1 MPMPDSIATLEAPTA
16 NAPPPHAVRRT
27 AFYLKSQRQWLFAW
41 LHRRE
46 QACSDHGVIVCPPLG
61 HEQIHAHRS
70 LRHLADAA
78 ARAGFPVLRLDY
90 HGTGDSA
97 GTDEDPDRYATW
109 LANLRDARAWMR
121 EQLGCQHITL
131 VGLRLG
137 AALAVQAAA
146 AQAVDDLLLWAPVVK
161 GRAYVRELKALSLTA
176 GDARPSA
183 GASGYIEAAGFVLSA
198 QTADELNRLDLI
210 QSRPRC
216 RRALILSRDDTPADT
231 RLLEHLTAL
240 GIDSEQTVGPGYADV
255 MAPPHHNKVP
265 HEAIAC
271 AVFWL
276 LAGQTGEAGGGAI
289 PEERVWP
296 AQAVL
301 PCGADDRAPWQTPP
315 QIRERA
321 LHITHEPDLFGIL
334 SEPGDA
340 PAGPLPVVVLLNAGS
355 CHRVGP
361 NRLYVALSRHLA
373 ARGFPCLR
381 LDLCGLGDSV
391 SPDPE
396 RENHP
401 YPATTFRDI
410 DLTLKHLQGLG
421 AERVVLLGLCSGAY
435 AGFQSAVRLPSPVLV
450 ESVLI
455 NPLTFYWKEGMS
467 LDASPAQQLQAYRDC
482 LRSLWQPRKWLNL
495 LAGRNKFGITGALQ
509 ILLGRRAL
517 SERAGQTVVPPA
529 EDAPDVPLAHLERED
544 LAGDLRRIA
553 RAGRQ
558 LACFFARG
566 DPGHALLQYS
576 ARREVNEL
584 CAAGKMS
591 VSFIDGADHTFTR
604 RAARRAL
611 VEAITDHLCRRYL
624 PATPLSSSMPD

>member
-1 MPMPDSIATLEAPTA
+1 
-16 NAPPPHAVRRT
+16 
-27 AFYLKSQRQWLFAW
+27 
-41 LHRRE
+41 
-46 QACSDHGVIVCPPLG
+46 
-61 HEQIHAHRS
+61 
-70 LRHLADAA
+70 
-78 ARAGFPVLRLDY
+78 VLRCDY

-109 LANLRDARAWMR
+109 LANLRDAQAWMR
-121 EQLGCQHITL
+121 EQLGCRHITL

-146 AQAVDDLLLWAPVVK
+146 VQAVDGLVLWAPVVK

-176 GDARPSA
+176 SDARPSA
-183 GASGYIEAAGFVLSA
+183 GTSADIEAAGFVLSG
-198 QTADELNRLDLI
+198 QTADELCRLDLI

-216 RRALILSRDDTPADT
+216 RRALILSRDDTTTDT
-231 RLLEHLTAL
+231 RLLEHLTGL
-240 GIDSEQTVGPGYADV
+240 GIDSEQTGRSGYADI

-271 AVFWL
+271 AVSWL
-276 LAGQTGEAGGGAI
+276 LAGETGVAGGGEV
-289 PEERVWP
+289 PEEPVWP

-301 PCGADDRAPWQTPP
+301 PCEADDRAPSQAPP
-315 QIRERA
+315 RIRERA
-321 LHITHEPDLFGIL
+321 LYISHEPDLFGIL

-391 SPDPE
+391 SPDCE

-410 DLTLKHLQGLG
+410 DLTLKHLQARLG
-421 AERVVLLGLCSGAY
+421 TERVVLLGLCSGAY
-435 AGFQSAVRLPSPVLV
+435 AGFQSAVWLPSPALV

-467 LDASPAQQLQAYRDC
+467 LDASPAEQLETYRGC
-482 LRSLWQPRKWLNL
+482 LQSLWQPRKWLNL
-495 LAGRNKFGITGALQ
+495 LTGRNKFGITGAVR

-517 SERAGQTVVPPA
+517 PERPGSKVVSPA
-529 EDAPDVPLAHLERED
+529 EDAPGVPLAHPERED
-544 LAGDLRRIA
+544 VPGDLRRIA

-558 LACFFARG
+558 LACFFAQG
-566 DPGHALLQYS
+566 DPGHALLQYT
-576 ARREVNEL
+576 AQREVNEL
-584 CAAGKMS
+584 CSVGKMS

-611 VEAITDHLCRRYL
+611 IEAIGHYLSRRYL
-624 PATPLSSSMPD
+624 PAPPL